1 MMLRLLVLVLLLANG
16 AYYAWSQGLLAA
28 WDFAPATQNEPQRLI
43 QQIKPESL
51 RILNADEAKP
61 AEISA
66 VAARPVECLLAGPF
80 EDAQVPPLRTG
91 LVAWPAGSWAFEPS
105 VEPARWIVY
114 MGKYP
119 TPEAVNKKKGELR
132 QLGVSFQPLVNPAL
146 ELGLSLGGFTSED
159 RANEHLSALAQRGVH
174 TARVV
179 VERPEL
185 RGQLLRLLAV
195 DDAMR
200 SRLDELKA
208 ALGGKSLRACR

>member
-16 AYYAWSQGLLAA
+16 AYYAWSQGLLAVL
-28 WDFAPATQNEPQRLI
+28 DFAPATQTEPQRLI

-51 RILNADEAKP
+51 RLLNADEAKP
-61 AEISA
+61 PDVAA
-66 VAARPVECLLAGPF
+66 AAARPVECLLAGPF
-80 EDAQVPPLRTG
+80 DDAQVAPLRTG
-91 LVAWPAGSWAFEPS
+91 LMAWPAGSWSFEPS

-119 TPEAVNKKKGELR
+119 SPEAVNKKKGELR

-146 ELGLSLGGFTSED
+146 ELGLSLGGFTSEE
-159 RANEHLSALAQRGVH
+159 RANEHLNSLAQRGVR

-200 SRLDELKA
+200 PRLDELKA
-208 ALGGKSLRACR
+208 SLAGSSLRACR

>member
-28 WDFAPATQNEPQRLI
+28 WDFAPPMQTEPHRLI

-51 RILNADEAKP
+51 RILKADEAKP
-61 AEISA
+61 VEISA
-66 VAARPVECLLAGPF
+66 AVGKPAECLLAGPF
-80 EDAQVPPLRTG
+80 EDSQLAPLRTG
-91 LVAWPAGSWAFEPS
+91 LVPWPVGSWAFEPS

-119 TPEAVNKKKGELR
+119 SPEAMSKKRGELR
-132 QLGVSFQPLVNPAL
+132 QLGVSFQPVENPAL
-146 ELGLSLGGFTSED
+146 EPGLSLGGFTSEEL
-159 RANEHLSALAQRGVH
+159 ANEHFGALAQRGVH

-179 VERPEL
+179 VERPEV

-195 DDAMR
+195 DDTMQP
-200 SRLDELKA
+200 RLDELKT
-208 ALGGKSLRACR
+208 ALAGKSLRACR

>member
-16 AYYAWSQGLLAA
+16 WYYAWSQGLLAA
-28 WDFAPATQNEPQRLI
+28 FDFAPPTQAEPQRLN

-61 AEISA
+61 TEVSTA
-66 VAARPVECLLAGPF
+66 VAKPVECLVAGPF

-91 LVAWPAGSWAFEPS
+91 LGAWPPGSWTFEPS
-105 VEPARWIVY
+105 IEPARWIVY

-119 TPEAVNKKKGELR
+119 TAEAVTRKKGELR

-146 ELGLSLGGFTSED
+146 EPGLSLGGFTSED
-159 RANEHLSALAQRGVH
+159 KANDHLSSLAQRGVH

-185 RGQLLRLLAV
+185 RGQLLRMLAV
-195 DDAMR
+195 DDALR
-200 SRLDELKA
+200 ARLDELKTV
-208 ALGGKSLRACR
+208 LGGKSMRACR